1 MSEISIEANEQK
13 IPEDTAAIKPGIAVE
28 AIDGHVGTVGDVVVA
43 PESGEVTH
51 FSLQTGSPRGQEEIS
66 LPLSAVD
73 HVGGDTVYLKLDKQA
88 LGQLPAVP
96 LQRGSARGT
105 EEAAKID
112 LVAVAFDAP
121 EDAGQ
126 ALKFV
131 ERFQKQGTLKV
142 LNAAV
147 LVKDAEGNVTI
158 KDTRDIDPKKGRR
171 LGAVT
176 GGLIGLVGGP
186 VGAVVGA
193 LAGVGAGGLAGKKI
207 DFGFS
212 DQFLDGLKQYLKPNT
227 SALILLVEHA
237 YYQQLSEVIAEEEGV
252 FFRQTLTDKLVEQL
266 LAGGEQEEPAQRA
279 SNIVVLGF
287 ENRYG
292 AEAMLD
298 DVHKWQQEGLI
309 EVEDAVLADAGPDG
323 RVKIRQTHRSDAGKF
338 ALRGGGVGLVAG
350 ALVGG
355 PILGLVAGVA
365 AGSIRGKRA
374 AALKDQGYGLDDD
387 FVQAASGWVRAER
400 SALFLLVKQADAEGL
415 GGKLLPLKATVL
427 TTTLA
432 PEQEQRLRQA
442 LAEEDF

>member
-1 MSEISIEANEQK
+1 MSEISIKANEK
-13 IPEDTAAIKPGIAVE
+13 IPEDPAAIKPGIAVE

-73 HVGGDTVYLKLDKQA
+73 HIGGDTIYLKLDKQA
-88 LGQLPAVP
+88 LAQLPAVP
-96 LQRGSARGT
+96 IKRDQLRGT
-105 EEAAKID
+105 EEPAMID

-126 ALKFV
+126 ALKLV
-131 ERFQKQGTLKV
+131 ERVQKQGTLKV

-287 ENRYG
+287 ENRHG

-298 DVHKWQQEGLI
+298 DVYKWQQEGLI

-323 RVKIRQTHRSDAGKF
+323 QVKIRQTHRSDAGKF

-355 PILGLVAGVA
+355 PIVGLVAGVA

-415 GGKLLPLKATVL
+415 RAKLLPLKATIL

-432 PEQEQRLRQA
+432 PEQEQRLRRV
-442 LAEEDF
+442 LAEEEF